1 MPKIKIGRTYPDL
14 IEYPERPELRV
25 VCLVRVILRRDCRL
39 QRPVI
44 EQVLQSVVEVVVV
57 LKHYERQPRGGG
69 QLEEQAEQ
77 YRPRTPLYTHLTA

>member
-1 MPKIKIGRTYPDL
+1 MICRTYPDL

-25 VCLVRVILRRDCRL
+25 VSLVRVVFGGDCRL

-44 EQVLQSVVEVVVV
+44 EQVLQSVVEVVMV
-57 LKHYERQPRGGG
+57 LKHYQRQPRGGG

-77 YRPRTPLYTHLTA
+77 YRPRTPLNTHLTA